1 MHYRE
6 VYGRY
11 GTVYDTVLEL
21 IMSVMDI
28 CVNTNIQVW
37 QLEAV
42 CYLEEQHQRDNR
54 DIHPCRSGL

>member
-6 VYGRY
+6 VNGSDS
-11 GTVYDTVLEL
+11 TVYDTVLEL

-42 CYLEEQHQRDNR
+42 YYLEEQHQRDNR
-54 DIHPCRSGL
+54 DIHPCRLGL